1 MFSRLYLHIP
11 WCLSKCHYC
20 AFHSRPLEH
29 GVLDQTCSL
38 LLYEMDLAA
47 ATFPGNTPL
56 SSLYLGGGTP
66 SLLTPEQVNSLLSR
80 SRQLFGHKDDIEITL
95 EANPGT
101 VNTDSLKGYY
111 RAGVTRLSLGAQ
123 SFDNQT
129 LKKLGRRHTAA
140 EIRAA
145 FHDARETKFR
155 SIGLDLICGL
165 PGQTSASWQH
175 DLAEALDLQPDH
187 LSIYGLTIEEGTPFA
202 HRYPEGTTELP
213 DDDQV
218 ADFLELADN
227 LLVTAGYEHYE
238 ISNFARSG
246 CRSQHNSGY
255 WQRDGYL
262 GIGPG
267 AHSLLRSGWGI
278 RWGNQYGYDAW
289 AASIRSGQL
298 ATAERH
304 ELTRSDALAEAIYLG
319 LRMADGI
326 LLDHFENEFGER
338 LEQRFEKEISQMQQA
353 GVIHCSPERL
363 QLTCRGMLISNQVFV
378 QFL

>member
-20 AFHSRPLEH
+20 AFHSRPLKP

-38 LLYEMDLAA
+38 LLREMDLAA
-47 ATFPGNTPL
+47 AAFPGNTPL

-80 SRQLFGHKDDIEITL
+80 SRHLFGHKDDIEITL

-123 SFDNQT
+123 SFDDQT

-145 FHDARETKFR
+145 FHDARKTKFR

-175 DLAEALDLQPDH
+175 DLAEAFDLQPDH

-238 ISNFARSG
+238 ISNFARPG
-246 CRSQHNSGY
+246 YRSQHNSGY

-267 AHSLLRSGWGI
+267 AHSLLQSGWGI

-289 AASIRSGQL
+289 AASIRSGHL
-298 ATAERH
+298 ATAERQK
-304 ELTRSDALAEAIYLG
+304 LTRSDALAETIFLG
-319 LRMADGI
+319 LRMTDGI

-338 LEQRFEKEISQMQQA
+338 LEQRFAKEIYQMQRA
-353 GVIHCSPERL
+353 GVIHCSSERI
-363 QLTCRGMLISNQVFV
+363 QLTRRGMLVSNQVFV